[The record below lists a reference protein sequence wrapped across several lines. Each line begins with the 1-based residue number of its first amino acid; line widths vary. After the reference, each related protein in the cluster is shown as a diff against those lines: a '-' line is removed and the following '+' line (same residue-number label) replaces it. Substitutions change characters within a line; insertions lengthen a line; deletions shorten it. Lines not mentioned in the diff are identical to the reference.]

1 MKFFLRALLV
11 FSALISISS
20 YCAGFYG
27 ISDPVMGEY
36 EGFWTAKNGA
46 KGRVT
51 AQVRPLSNNQYDGFV
66 LLRRA
71 RNPVAVVNLKAGS
84 LENGVLKVSG
94 ETSSKE
100 AGGDLMA
107 RSEAKC
113 EIRDGKLTGSFSGQ
127 LGEGTLEASKIERK
141 PLSLGAKPPK
151 NAIVLFD
158 GKNTTAWDQMN
169 WPITPDGALQVQKGN
184 IRAKEKLANYKL
196 HIEFRTPYMP
206 TATGQARGNSGVYL
220 QGKYE
225 VQVLDSFGLYP
236 LQDNDCGAI
245 YHVQAPQ
252 SNACLP
258 PMEWQTYDIT
268 YVDGNP
274 AAKESPTI
282 TVVQNGMTVINH
294 AKIPAEMVENGNGG
308 GDSQSGFLMLQ
319 DHGNPVQ
326 FRNIWAQPFFSYE
339 KKHD

>member
-107 RSEAKC
+107 RSDPNVKSGMENSPAAFRGSWAKELLRPRKLNESRC
-113 EIRDGKLTGSFSGQ
+113 PLGRSRPRMRSCFLTGKTRR
-127 LGEGTLEASKIERK
+127 LG
-141 PLSLGAKPPK
+141 
-151 NAIVLFD
+151 
-158 GKNTTAWDQMN
+158 
-169 WPITPDGALQVQKGN
+169 
-184 IRAKEKLANYKL
+184 IR
-196 HIEFRTPYMP
+196 
-206 TATGQARGNSGVYL
+206 
-220 QGKYE
+220 
-225 VQVLDSFGLYP
+225 
-236 LQDNDCGAI
+236 
-245 YHVQAPQ
+245 
-252 SNACLP
+252 
-258 PMEWQTYDIT
+258 
-268 YVDGNP
+268 
-274 AAKESPTI
+274 
-282 TVVQNGMTVINH
+282 
-294 AKIPAEMVENGNGG
+294 
-308 GDSQSGFLMLQ
+308 
-319 DHGNPVQ
+319 
-326 FRNIWAQPFFSYE
+326 
-339 KKHD
+339 